1 MKISTVREFRDN
13 ASVMLR
19 AKDPIL
25 VTRRGKL
32 AGIFFPRPETT
43 LPVELKR
50 EMFGILSAEVAR
62 QVRRRGLSEEEIL
75 ADFDS
80 WRKAKRGS
88 RHESATRA
96 GRRTRREAGSG
107 R

>member
-13 ASVMLR
+13 ASGMLR

-25 VTRRGKL
+25 VTRRGRL

-50 EMFGILSAEVAR
+50 EMFSILSAEVAR
-62 QVRRRGLSEEEIL
+62 QVRKRGLKEEDVL
-75 ADFDS
+75 TDFAA
-80 WRKAKRGS
+80 WRKAKRQ
-88 RHESATRA
+88 A
-96 GRRTRREAGSG
+96 GRKTNREAGRG

>member
-1 MKISTVREFRDN
+1 MRISTVREFRDN
-13 ASVMLR
+13 ASGMLR

-43 LPVELKR
+43 LPVEFKR
-50 EMFGILSAEVAR
+50 EMFGILSAEIGR
-62 QVRRRGLSEEEIL
+62 QLRRRGASEEEIL
-75 ADFDS
+75 ADFAA
-80 WRKAKRGS
+80 WREAKRAAIRKSERQAGKKP
-88 RHESATRA
+88 RRAT
-96 GRRTRREAGSG
+96 GRG

>member
-1 MKISTVREFRDN
+1 MRISTVREFRDN
-13 ASVMLR
+13 ASGMLR

-32 AGIFFPRPETT
+32 AGIFFPRPEAT

-50 EMFGILSAEVAR
+50 EMFGILSAEIGR
-62 QVRRRGLSEEEIL
+62 QLRKRGASEDEVLE
-75 ADFDS
+75 DFAA
-80 WRKAKRGS
+80 WRQAKRAAV
-88 RHESATRA
+88 RNAELPAAKRPRRAT
-96 GRRTRREAGSG
+96 GRG

>member
-1 MKISTVREFRDN
+1 MRISTVREFRDN
-13 ASVMLR
+13 ASGMLR

-32 AGIFFPRPETT
+32 AGIFFPRPEAT

-50 EMFGILSAEVAR
+50 EMFGILSAEIGR
-62 QVRRRGLSEEEIL
+62 QLRKRGVSEDEVLE
-75 ADFDS
+75 DFAA
-80 WRKAKRGS
+80 WRQAKRAAV
-88 RHESATRA
+88 RKTELLAAKRPRRAT
-96 GRRTRREAGSG
+96 GRG

>member
-1 MKISTVREFRDN
+1 MRISTVREFRDN
-13 ASVMLR
+13 ASGMLR

-50 EMFGILSAEVAR
+50 EMFGILSAEIGR
-62 QVRRRGLSEEEIL
+62 QLQKRGVSEEEVL
-75 ADFDS
+75 EDFAA
-80 WRKAKRGS
+80 WRQAQRAARQKLEGKPRRATGRG
-88 RHESATRA
+88 R
-96 GRRTRREAGSG
+96 
-107 R
+107 

>member
-1 MKISTVREFRDN
+1 MRISTVREFRDN
-13 ASVMLR
+13 ASGMLR

-50 EMFGILSAEVAR
+50 EMFGILSAEIGR
-62 QVRRRGLSEEEIL
+62 HLRKRGVSEEEVL
-75 ADFDS
+75 GDFAS
-80 WRKAKRGS
+80 WRKAKRTAVRKTELFAAKRSS
-88 RHESATRA
+88 RAT
-96 GRRTRREAGSG
+96 GRER
-107 R
+107 

>member
-1 MKISTVREFRDN
+1 MRISTVREFRDN
-13 ASVMLR
+13 ASAMLR

-32 AGIFFPRPETT
+32 AGIFFPRPEAT

-62 QVRRRGLSEEEIL
+62 QIRRRGLSEGEIL
-75 ADFDS
+75 ADFAS
-80 WRKAKRGS
+80 WRKAKREAARKSERQAGKKP
-88 RHESATRA
+88 RLAT
-96 GRRTRREAGSG
+96 GRGH
-107 R
+107 

>member
-1 MKISTVREFRDN
+1 MRISTVREFRDN
-13 ASVMLR
+13 ASGMLR

-32 AGIFFPRPETT
+32 AGIFFPRPEAT

-50 EMFGILSAEVAR
+50 EMFGILSAEIGR
-62 QVRRRGLSEEEIL
+62 QLRKRGVREEEIL
-75 ADFDS
+75 ADFAV
-80 WRKAKRGS
+80 WRRAKRVAVRKSGQKAS
-88 RHESATRA
+88 RAT
-96 GRRTRREAGSG
+96 GRG

>member
-1 MKISTVREFRDN
+1 MRISTVREFRDN
-13 ASVMLR
+13 ASGMLR

-32 AGIFFPRPETT
+32 AGIFFPRPEAT

-50 EMFGILSAEVAR
+50 EMFGILSAEIER
-62 QVRRRGLSEEEIL
+62 QLRRRGVSEEEVL
-75 ADFDS
+75 ADFAA
-80 WRKAKRGS
+80 WRQAKRAPLPKSELPAGKKSS
-88 RHESATRA
+88 RAT
-96 GRRTRREAGSG
+96 GRG